1 MQEQNLKKLLKLVK
15 ELSEKEDLSWF
26 KDSLEN
32 HFSRYDK
39 SYDFLRLLK
48 KNFRI
53 KGKKLYEFVSKEE
66 KNFKEQLI
74 KDYIEMNIFLVLG
87 NYKRTLQFCCMQ
99 AENILNYYCHKSK
112 CHEKI
117 EKNPNKFFYKN
128 KNWEVEPIEK
138 FFIKKERVELEKVSL
153 WAKYAFW
160 VKDAKFKTE
169 ILGKDAFINLNTEQ
183 IKKHHFSFSM
193 MVNVRNQES
202 HRNTLKAAGK
212 KKEFIK
218 FIKNHLKSQKK
229 EPITNFKQ
237 YDNLLYKMASSLE
250 QIQV

>member
-1 MQEQNLKKLLKLVK
+1 MNREKKLEELIKLVK
-15 ELSEKEDLSWF
+15 ELSEKKELSWF

-32 HFSRYDK
+32 HFSRSDK
-39 SYDFLRLLK
+39 SYDILRLLK

-53 KGKKLYEFVSKEE
+53 KGEKLYEFVSKKE

-99 AENILNYYCHKSK
+99 AENILNYYCNKSK

-117 EKNPNKFFYKN
+117 KKNPNKFFYN
-128 KNWEVEPIEK
+128 HKNWKVEPIEK
-138 FFIKKERVELEKVSL
+138 FFFNKKKVELEKVSL

-160 VKDAKFKTE
+160 VKDAKFKTI
-169 ILGKDAFINLNTEQ
+169 ILGKDAFINLNTEE
-183 IKKHHFSFSM
+183 IEKHHFSFGM

-202 HRNTLKAAGK
+202 HRNSLKK
-212 KKEFIK
+212 SSKYEEFIK
-218 FIKNHLKSQKK
+218 TYLKDRKK
-229 EPITNFKQ
+229 EPITDFRQ

-250 QIQV
+250 QI